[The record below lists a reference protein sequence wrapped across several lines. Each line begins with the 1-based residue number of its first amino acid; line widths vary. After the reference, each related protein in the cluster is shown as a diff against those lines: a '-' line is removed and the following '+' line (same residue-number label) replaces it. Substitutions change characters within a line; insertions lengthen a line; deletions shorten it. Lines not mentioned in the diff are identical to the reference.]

1 VHAPSTY
8 CPIATAIGASCLVK
22 HVLQVVFNAQQ
33 LDANNSSKDF
43 NDTIVIASE
52 AGSFELPVH
61 AGAPKPQL
69 QLDGDLQFGLQ
80 GVESAAT
87 KQLRLLNKGK
97 APAEYSITWD
107 R

>member
-1 VHAPSTY
+1 MFN
-8 CPIATAIGASCLVK
+8 
-22 HVLQVVFNAQQ
+22 HVLQVVFDAKQ
-33 LDANNSSKDF
+33 LDANSSSKDF
-43 NDTIVIASE
+43 HDTIVITSE
-52 AGSFELPVH
+52 TGSVELPVH

-69 QLDGDLQFGLQ
+69 QVDGDLQYGLQ
-80 GVESAAT
+80 GVDSAAT